1 MAELSF
7 HYGVMSC
14 GKSTYVL
21 QLRHTLESEGFKPVL
36 VKPSFDTRDEKVIRS
51 RIGIEFPAHT
61 IGPNEDTHDWLAKW
75 LRLTDGDWTTFTHII
90 VDEAQFLSD
99 KNIDGLRKLVD
110 KRDIQVYCFGL
121 RTAYTGRLFD
131 ATAYLMAIA
140 DNLVEL
146 PMVYKDGSKAN
157 MHIRYVDGKPIFDG
171 NATFVGDIDEEYES
185 VSRREYFS
193 RREDWTTA
201 SMASS

>member
-21 QLRHTLESEGFKPVL
+21 QLRHTLEREGFKPIL
-36 VKPSFDTRDEKVIRS
+36 VKPSFDTRDEKVVRS
-51 RIGIEFPAHT
+51 RIGIEHEA
-61 IGPNEDTHDWLAKW
+61 IIVGPDEYLGGLIDEDITHV
-75 LRLTDGDWTTFTHII
+75 I

-99 KNIDGLRKLVD
+99 KNIEDLQELVD
-110 KRDIQVYCFGL
+110 TYSVEVYCFGL

-193 RREDWTTA
+193 RREDWTTTSTA
-201 SMASS
+201 FS

>member
-1 MAELSF
+1 MAHLNF
-7 HYGVMSC
+7 HYGVMNC

-21 QLRHTLESEGFKPVL
+21 QLRHTLEREGFKPVL
-36 VKPSFDTRDEKVIRS
+36 LKPSFDTRDENVVRS
-51 RIGIEFPAHT
+51 RIGIEHEAITVGPDECHLGHL
-61 IGPNEDTHDWLAKW
+61 IGSDT
-75 LRLTDGDWTTFTHII
+75 THLI

-99 KNIDGLRKLVD
+99 NNIEGLQELVD
-110 KRDIQVYCFGL
+110 EYEMEVYCFGL

-140 DNLVEL
+140 DNLIEL
-146 PMVYKDGSKAN
+146 PMIYKDGGKAN

-171 NATFVGDIDEEYES
+171 TATFVGDVDEEYES

-193 RREDWTTA
+193 RRNLAWT
-201 SMASS
+201 